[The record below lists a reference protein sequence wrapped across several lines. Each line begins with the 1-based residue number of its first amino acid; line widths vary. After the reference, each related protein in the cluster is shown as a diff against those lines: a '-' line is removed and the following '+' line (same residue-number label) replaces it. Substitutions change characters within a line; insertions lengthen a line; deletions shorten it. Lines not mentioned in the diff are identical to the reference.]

1 MFAGIPVVDGVSIAH
16 SFSHALQAPVVDAAL
31 IISSMGQE
39 CDAGPDTDV
48 HAMPLHQWLEV
59 LNGTFNQQ
67 PWQYGSEVAAAYA
80 TLSAVDPALAYASIN
95 ADYSLTCGN
104 VAIASAAKRANFS
117 SPIYV
122 ILNQWYP
129 EHTAAQHRP
138 RWAYHSFDYGAA
150 FEQWDDQQLI
160 PTAQD
165 LQFSRLMQHIFAA
178 FIYGNLSSNNPWEIQ
193 TIDSDAKG
201 AVTNVVSIESGGNAP
216 VVNYKNEQCEMWAR
230 MGLDDRFWWIN

>member
-80 TLSAVDPALAYASIN
+80 TLSAVDLHLPTQASMPTTPLHV
-95 ADYSLTCGN
+95 AMLLSLRLPSG
-104 VAIASAAKRANFS
+104 
-117 SPIYV
+117 PIFQV
-122 ILNQWYP
+122 LF
-129 EHTAAQHRP
+129 T
-138 RWAYHSFDYGAA
+138 SF
-150 FEQWDDQQLI
+150 
-160 PTAQD
+160 
-165 LQFSRLMQHIFAA
+165 
-178 FIYGNLSSNNPWEIQ
+178 
-193 TIDSDAKG
+193 
-201 AVTNVVSIESGGNAP
+201 
-216 VVNYKNEQCEMWAR
+216 
-230 MGLDDRFWWIN
+230 